1 MSVVAREPGGRPRV
15 FLHVGSPKTGT
26 TFLQQVLWS
35 QRALAAKQ
43 GVRLPLASFNDH
55 YLASLDLRG
64 LARPPHPRRA
74 RGMWARLVADSAGW
88 PGTVL
93 VSHELLAASTAA
105 QARRATSSFGTDVEL
120 HVVLTARDLLRQL
133 SAEWQEHVKHRSTLR
148 FDEFVASVRE
158 QAPSRSGWFWGV
170 QDYVGLAN
178 RWGEG
183 LPPSRVHVVTVPP
196 AGAPQ
201 GLLWR
206 RFAGLLGLEPD
217 SFDTST
223 SRANTSLGLEQ
234 AELLRRVNMA
244 LGDRLALP
252 GPYPAV
258 VKNVLAHRVLAG
270 RPGSR
275 LRLDPA
281 DIEFAV
287 EQSGLLAKGLEA
299 AGVDVVGSLDELVL
313 DDETARAAASST
325 GYDLPSDD
333 VLLGE
338 SVAAMADLL
347 VELSGAIQRHRVAA
361 EKVEARR
368 RAPVRAALVELS
380 ERHPSLMP
388 ARRAWRRFQ
397 ERR

>member
-1 MSVVAREPGGRPRV
+1 MSVVAREPGDGPRV

-35 QRALAAKQ
+35 QREMAAKQ
-43 GVRLPLASFNDH
+43 GVYLPLASFNDH

-64 LARPPHPRRA
+64 LAGPPHPRRSE
-74 RGMWARLVADSAGW
+74 GMWARLVADSAGW

-93 VSHELLAASTAA
+93 VSHELLAAADAA
-105 QARRATSSFGTDVEL
+105 QARRAISSFGTDVEV

-148 FDEFVASVRE
+148 FDQFVASVRE
-158 QAPSRSGWFWGV
+158 QAPSRSGWFWRV
-170 QDYVGLAN
+170 QDYVGLAS
-178 RWGEG
+178 RWGES

-234 AELLRRVNMA
+234 AELLRRVNVA

-252 GPYPAV
+252 GPYPVV
-258 VKNVLAHRVLAG
+258 VKQVLAHKVLAG
-270 RPGSR
+270 RPGSP
-275 LRLDPA
+275 LQLDAA

-287 EQSGLLAKGLEA
+287 ERSGLLAKGLEA
-299 AGVDVVGSLDELVL
+299 AGVDVVGSLDDLVL
-313 DDETARAAASST
+313 DDQAARAAASST
-325 GYDLPSDD
+325 GYDLPSDSA
-333 VLLGE
+333 LLGE
-338 SVAAMADLL
+338 SVAAMSDLL
-347 VELSGAIQRHRVAA
+347 VELSVAIQRHRVLAA
-361 EKVEARR
+361 KAEARR
-368 RAPVRAALVELS
+368 QSPLRAALVDLS
-380 ERHPSLMP
+380 ERHPRVM
-388 ARRAWRRFQ
+388 ATRRAWRRL
-397 ERR
+397 RRRP